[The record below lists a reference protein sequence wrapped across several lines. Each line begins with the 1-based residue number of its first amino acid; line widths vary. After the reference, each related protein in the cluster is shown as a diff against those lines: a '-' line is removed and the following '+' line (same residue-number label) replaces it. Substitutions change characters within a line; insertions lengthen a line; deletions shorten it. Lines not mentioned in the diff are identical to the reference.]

1 MIPAELGGLR
11 LTLKESVP
19 LAERTT
25 LRIGGPARYFA
36 EVDDAEAL
44 AALLRWSRA
53 EGLAVLP
60 LGKGSNV
67 LVPDDG
73 FPGVALVLAGD
84 FLRVRIDGADVAAG
98 GGASLMQLAVE
109 TKRAGLSGFENLS
122 GIPSS
127 IGGAIRINAGSYGTE
142 IFELLVTVELVSR
155 AGERRVV
162 PAGEIAHGYRWTALV
177 ETDDV
182 IAGGSFRLT
191 PKSRE
196 AIEARF
202 REVTE
207 KRKGALPKQ
216 ANAGS
221 IFKNPPGEYAGKL
234 LEACGMKGRRA
245 GNAQVSDVHANVI
258 VNLGG
263 ARAAD
268 VLALMEEMKAAVAA
282 RFGVALEPEIELL
295 GSAARRA
302 GAPAP

>member
-1 MIPAELGGLR
+1 VIAPELRGLR
-11 LTLKESVP
+11 LTLRESVP

-25 LRIGGPARYFA
+25 LRIGGPARFFA
-36 EVDDAEAL
+36 DVDDAEAL
-44 AALLRWSRA
+44 AALLGWSRA
-53 EGLAVLP
+53 QGLPVLP
-60 LGKGSNV
+60 LGKGSNI
-67 LVPDDG
+67 LVPDEG
-73 FPGVALVLAGD
+73 FPGVAIVLRGD
-84 FLRVRIDGADVAAG
+84 FLVVRIDGADVTAG
-98 GGASLMQLAVE
+98 GGASLMTLAVE

-142 IFELLVTVELVSR
+142 IFELLVAVELVSR

-177 ETDDV
+177 GTDDV
-182 IAGGSFRLT
+182 IAGGSFRLV
-191 PKSRE
+191 PKPRE
-196 AIEARF
+196 EIEARF

-207 KRKGALPKQ
+207 KRKHALPKQ

-245 GNAQVSDVHANVI
+245 GNAQVSELHANVI

-295 GSAARRA
+295 GGAAHRA